1 MTLCLCVK
9 IDHVA
14 STATGHQRSEGRNAG
29 SSAEY
34 LARRKEKLEGQLAV
48 VRREVEEPSSVP
60 REGKAEAGDED
71 GGSQEEGI
79 VNPNVLRNVRA
90 YIDGF
95 LENTT
100 DIEMKRIITQA
111 GGEVL
116 YVFSLFLSLSPS

>member
-1 MTLCLCVK
+1 M
-9 IDHVA
+9 
-14 STATGHQRSEGRNAG
+14 TGHQRSEGRNAG

-48 VRREVEEPSSVP
+48 ARREVEEPTLSP
-60 REGKAEAGDED
+60 RGAEAEAG
-71 GGSQEEGI
+71 GGNRGSQEGI

-116 YVFSLFLSLSPS
+116 CVPSLFFSLSPS